1 MRTESIH
8 TNMNANSLPMGLMRI
23 RYENKK
29 AELIYANKYY
39 FDLFGLSEDEFYMQR
54 PDEYGLQNVF
64 DADFPAGFDNLELGD
79 IIHFYIKGRA
89 PDGQVIYVGVNAM
102 LAERDG
108 GTCVFDAC
116 SYAATWLIHR
126 LTNYDNL
133 TSLPK
138 IHTLHAI
145 FHEEMK
151 KAADGDLY
159 SIVSIDVNNFKLINE
174 KIGQDSGDKLL
185 IRLAL
190 EIKNHLK
197 GKGAACRAFSDKY
210 VYYFKVRENMD
221 AKALTE
227 AFIDDFTKKMRIEYE
242 NCNISISAGIYF
254 VTTPDNS
261 GLPAFI
267 DKANIARQ
275 NAKAEQNGQENFCLV
290 YEEKMKDELDRSM
303 QITWEAVRAIQN
315 KEFIVYYQPK
325 ISLKKNAVAGAEAL
339 VRWQKPDGALIPP
352 GLFIPYLEKSSFIK
366 EVDFYVYEAVCAHIR
381 DALKQGEKILPVS
394 VNVSRLHLKDEDFI
408 EKVIKLVK
416 KYAVPPEYLE
426 FELTENAFLDDEQRA
441 IQILRDLRNNGFL
454 VSIDDFG
461 SGYSSLNLL
470 KELPVDIL
478 KLDRAFFGMND
489 LKENNAIVVSSIINM
504 ANQMNISVICEGV
517 ETREQVEFLKN
528 TECDSVQGFFFAKPI
543 SKDEFDEFKIN
554 FNTATERK

>member
-1 MRTESIH
+1 
-8 TNMNANSLPMGLMRI
+8 
-23 RYENKK
+23 
-29 AELIYANKYY
+29 
-39 FDLFGLSEDEFYMQR
+39 
-54 PDEYGLQNVF
+54 
-64 DADFPAGFDNLELGD
+64 
-79 IIHFYIKGRA
+79 
-89 PDGQVIYVGVNAM
+89 
-102 LAERDG
+102 
-108 GTCVFDAC
+108 
-116 SYAATWLIHR
+116 
-126 LTNYDNL
+126 
-133 TSLPK
+133 
-138 IHTLHAI
+138 
-145 FHEEMK
+145 
-151 KAADGDLY
+151 
-159 SIVSIDVNNFKLINE
+159 
-174 KIGQDSGDKLL
+174 
-185 IRLAL
+185 
-190 EIKNHLK
+190 
-197 GKGAACRAFSDKY
+197 
-210 VYYFKVRENMD
+210 
-221 AKALTE
+221 
-227 AFIDDFTKKMRIEYE
+227 
-242 NCNISISAGIYF
+242 
-254 VTTPDNS
+254 
-261 GLPAFI
+261 
-267 DKANIARQ
+267 
-275 NAKAEQNGQENFCLV
+275 
-290 YEEKMKDELDRSM
+290 
-303 QITWEAVRAIQN
+303 
-315 KEFIVYYQPK
+315 
-325 ISLKKNAVAGAEAL
+325 
-339 VRWQKPDGALIPP
+339 
-352 GLFIPYLEKSSFIK
+352 
-366 EVDFYVYEAVCAHIR
+366 VDFYVYEAVCAHIR